1 MTGMSNLHRLPFTA
15 IGRAP
20 HRPRLFVAYR
30 VAAVPECRGNSGIS
44 AITQHFTQFAVFN
57 FVSNLCPELEV
68 IPPVIYAPRAV
79 GIHVDT
85 LICIGD

>member
-1 MTGMSNLHRLPFTA
+1 MTGMSNLHRLPFAA
-15 IGRAP
+15 IGCAP
-20 HRPRLFVAYR
+20 HRPILLVAHSVATIPEYR
-30 VAAVPECRGNSGIS
+30 SNSGIR
-44 AITQHFTQFAVFN
+44 AIPQHLAQFAISDFI
-57 FVSNLCPELEV
+57 SNLCPELEV